1 MNKEIKIGIIGVV
14 CIAILFFGIN
24 YLKGIN
30 MLRASN
36 HYFVEFSDISGL
48 PESSPVYAN
57 GFKVGTVRTIA
68 FNYKHPGNI
77 TVGIDANRE
86 LNIPEGT
93 EAELVTDML
102 GNITMKLYLNTAN
115 SKMLSPGDTIKG
127 TVNSGLLG
135 KATETIVP
143 QMEKMLPKLDSIL
156 VAVNTLLNN
165 PALAGTIQNTEKLTA
180 NLNVTATELNKLLK
194 NDVPA
199 ITGKLNTAA
208 ENFAVISNNL
218 KDVNYAY
225 TFAKVDS
232 ALQNVQ
238 LLTEKLNRTDNSV
251 GLLLNDP
258 AFYNNMNATAN
269 NAASLLKDLQTNP
282 KRYVHFSIFGRKN
295 K

>member
-1 MNKEIKIGIIGVV
+1 MNKEIKIGILGVT
-14 CIAILFFGIN
+14 CIAMLFFGIN

-68 FNYKHPGNI
+68 FNYKRPGNI

-115 SKMLSPGDTIKG
+115 SQMLSPGDTIKG
-127 TVNSGLLG
+127 KVNSGLLG
-135 KATETIVP
+135 KAEETIVP

-156 VAVNTLLNN
+156 VAVNALLNN

-180 NLNVTATELNKLLK
+180 NLNVTASELNKLLK

-199 ITGKLNTAA
+199 ITGKLNIAA
-208 ENFAVISNNL
+208 ENFATISNNL
-218 KDVNYAY
+218 KEVNYAY

-232 ALQNVQ
+232 TLQNVQ
-238 LLTEKLNRTDNSV
+238 LLTEKLNKTDNSV

-258 AFYNNMNATAN
+258 SFYNNMNATAA
-269 NAASLLKDLQTNP
+269 NAASLLNDLQTNP
-282 KRYVHFSIFGRKN
+282 KRYVHFSIFGKKN